1 MARPCIVACA
11 DGAADAMV
19 RLDKL
24 LAERG
29 AGSRKDVDRMIRKGL
44 VELDGELVGK
54 SGAKLKVPWSSAPI
68 VDGFDY
74 PPPPLLAAYH
84 KPLGVVSTMRD
95 DRNRP
100 DLSSVLP
107 LSWQK
112 LLHPVGRLDAD
123 TTGLLL
129 FSRDG
134 DLTHRL
140 LHPKFVVEREYV
152 AEVENE
158 VDEARLAEQLR
169 RGVETTEDGESLV
182 VQATLLEASGQ
193 SVRLVVTEGKYRMVR
208 RVLANCGHP
217 VTALHRVRY
226 GAIELR
232 DDELAEGEAKEL
244 EPHELDWV
252 LGLRAAAAAQQ
263 PKAAAAAAAAADS
276 AAAAGVDDDGSDDG
290 DGGGGTPVAA
300 SQPRVRR
307 QRRRD
312 GGADGPRD
320 AAGGIDADQ
329 AMEEAI
335 AAAWVPRRAD
345 VQLVLDQCPGATE
358 EEATE
363 ALRRHRDDGMAIV
376 KAITDLM

>member
-1 MARPCIVACA
+1 
-11 DGAADAMV
+11 MV

-44 VELDGELVGK
+44 VELDGEVVGK
-54 SGAKLKVPWSSAPI
+54 SGAKLKVPWSSVPI

-84 KPLGVVSTMRD
+84 KPLGVVSSMRD
-95 DRNRP
+95 DHNRP

-140 LHPKFVVEREYV
+140 LHPKYLVEREYI

-193 SVRLVVTEGKYRMVR
+193 TVRLVVTEGKYRMVR

-226 GAIELR
+226 GAIEL
-232 DDELAEGEAKEL
+232 DEDLAEGEAKEL
-244 EPHELDWV
+244 EPDELEWV
-252 LGLRAAAAAQQ
+252 LGLRAAAAAQ
-263 PKAAAAAAAAADS
+263 PKSATANGGDGSGKAAAS
-276 AAAAGVDDDGSDDG
+276 KPS
-290 DGGGGTPVAA
+290 
-300 SQPRVRR
+300 VRSR
-307 QRRRD
+307 RRRD
-312 GGADGPRD
+312 GTERD
-320 AAGGIDADQ
+320 DAGGIDVEQ
-329 AMEEAI
+329 AMAEAI
-335 AAAWVPRRAD
+335 AAAWVPKRAD
-345 VQLVLDQCPGATE
+345 VELVLDQVPDATE
-358 EEATE
+358 EEAVE